1 MKLYN
6 DIFRSG
12 MFYTQAEFVAKSFF
26 CAKQYVL
33 KRLSLGSVC
42 MLLSIG
48 CFAQQKS
55 YTLQECLNE
64 GLENNYSLKM
74 VRNQQRISDNNA
86 TIGNAGFLPTLS
98 VSSAYRGNTQDS
110 QTKLREDESV
120 VKENGIFNQTIDAG
134 IDLNWTIFQGF
145 SVITNYKKLKE
156 LQQQGELSTRMAV
169 ENLVANLTA
178 EYYNYIQQI
187 IRLKNLKYAV
197 SLSQER
203 LRIVEQRYR
212 IGSFSGLDYQQAK
225 VDYNSDHSS
234 YMKQLEAV
242 KTSAITLNELM
253 ANENL
258 DADVLVADSLIVV
271 NKTLAFAQ
279 LMEQMLNNNA
289 SLLYAKKNTY
299 IAELDYK
306 QKASNSYPYLKAN
319 AGYGYTLNKYNKGA
333 NYHRGTLGL
342 DFGLTLGINIFDGNR
357 QKIQRRNARINAENV
372 MLDQID
378 VEQSL
383 KADLYTLWQA
393 YENNLNILKLEQE
406 NLVAAKDNHEIA
418 MERYMLGNLSGIEMR
433 EAQKSLLDAEE
444 RILKAQYNTKLCE
457 ISLLQISGNI
467 SEYLQ

>member
-6 DIFRSG
+6 NKNL
-12 MFYTQAEFVAKSFF
+12 VAASLCMLFG
-26 CAKQYVL
+26 L
-33 KRLSLGSVC
+33 LLGSN
-42 MLLSIG
+42 
-48 CFAQQKS
+48 CFAQQKT

-86 TIGNAGFLPTLS
+86 TVGNAGFLPSLS
-98 VSSAYRGNTQDS
+98 LSSSYRGNTQDS
-110 QTKLREDESV
+110 QTKLRDDNSV
-120 VKENGIFNQTIDAG
+120 VKEGGIFNQTLDAG
-134 IDLNWTIFQGF
+134 VDLNWTIFQGF
-145 SVITNYKKLKE
+145 SVMTNYKKLKE
-156 LQQQGELSTRMAV
+156 LQQQGELNTRMAV
-169 ENLVANLTA
+169 EKLISNLAA
-178 EYYNYIQQI
+178 EYYNYIQQL
-187 IRLKNLKYAV
+187 IRLKNLQYAV
-197 SLSQER
+197 KLSQER
-203 LRIVEQRYR
+203 LRIVEQRYM

-225 VDYNSDHSS
+225 VDYNSDRSS
-234 YMKQLEAV
+234 YMKQIESV

-253 ANENL
+253 AHEDLNAKL
-258 DADVLVADSLIVV
+258 LVADSTINLSQGL
-271 NKTLAFAQ
+271 NLEQ
-279 LMEQMLNNNA
+279 LMTQMLDNNA

-306 QKASNSYPYLKAN
+306 QKVSGSYPYLKAS
-319 AGYGYTLNKYNKGA
+319 AGYGYTMNKYNKGA
-333 NYHRGTLGL
+333 NYHRATLGA

-357 QKIQRRNARINAENV
+357 QRIQRKNARINAENV
-372 MLDQID
+372 LLDQID

-393 YENNLNILKLEQE
+393 YENNLRILKLEQE

-457 ISLLQISGNI
+457 ISLLQISGNV
-467 SEYLQ
+467 SAYLQ